1 MELNIRKN
9 TLADADFLTYLL
21 FFVQLVHDFVV
32 LLNDLLC
39 LRHGSR
45 ENI

>member
-1 MELNIRKN
+1 MELKTMKN
-9 TLADADFLTYLL
+9 TLAEEDSLTYFLL
-21 FFVQLVHDFVV
+21 FVQLVHDFVV

-39 LRHGSR
+39 LGHGAR

>member
-1 MELNIRKN
+1 MELNRGKN
-9 TLADADFLTYLL
+9 ALADADSLFYLL

-39 LRHGSR
+39 LRHGAR